1 MIKIREIEKTI
12 SGLPPKKLAAFR
24 RWFQKFDPACRLGRE
39 ILEAEEQIKHGETT
53 SWTELKRK
61 HGL

>member
-12 SGLPPKKLAAFR
+12 SKLPPQKFAAFR
-24 RWFQKFDPACRLGRE
+24 RWFEKFDATYQE
-39 ILEAEEQIKHGETT
+39 ILKAEQQIKRKEVAPW
-53 SWTELKRK
+53 SEVKRK